1 MSRRI
6 SIGVVAPSSQ
16 VPDVELELGLAK
28 LKEEGFAVKLHP
40 QVRKSHLFFAGRD
53 EDRAKAFFD
62 FAVDPAI
69 DVIWC
74 ARGGYGALRV
84 LPLIERLAAE
94 RGIPDRKLLV
104 GYSDATILLEYVRAR
119 WGWSVLHAPMPSMR
133 SFTILAKD
141 EWSSLL
147 RLIRGEDGAPDWS
160 KRKLKFHGKA
170 PRKAI
175 EGILVGGNLAS
186 WNSLTGTPYE
196 PRVKQKILFLE
207 DIDESLYRLDR
218 MIQHLM
224 IAGGLEGVR
233 AIVLGNFQNCGD
245 YSPQALKKK
254 PSPRRTKAALAS
266 PRQNELKPLRKVM
279 DDGAGLLE
287 VFGQVARSL
296 DVPLAYG
303 LPAGHGP
310 GRAPVPLG
318 ADYVLKPDGR
328 LELERWGWAAKKALD

>member
-1 MSRRI
+1 MSRRLT
-6 SIGVVAPSSQ
+6 IGVVAPSSQ
-16 VPDVELELGLAK
+16 VPEVELELGLEK
-28 LKEEGFAVKLHP
+28 LKQEGFAVKLHP

-53 EDRAKAFFD
+53 EDRAGAFFD
-62 FAVDPAI
+62 YAVDPAI
-69 DVIWC
+69 DVLWC
-74 ARGGYGALRV
+74 ARGGYGALRM

-133 SFTILAKD
+133 SFTILARD

-147 RLIRGEDGAPDWS
+147 GCVRGEERVPEWS
-160 KRKLKFHGKA
+160 RRKLKFHGKP

-175 EGILVGGNLAS
+175 EGQLVGGNLAS

-196 PRVKQKILFLE
+196 PTVKKKILFLE

-218 MIQHLM
+218 MVQHLK

-245 YSPQALKKK
+245 HSAQALKKR
-254 PSPRRTKAALAS
+254 PTPRRAKAALAS
-266 PRQNELKPLRKVM
+266 PRQGELKPLRKVM
-279 DDGAGLLE
+279 EDSAGLLE
-287 VFGQVARSL
+287 VFGEVARSL
-296 DVPLAYG
+296 GVPLAYG

-318 ADYVLKPDGR
+318 AEYALNPDGR
-328 LELERWGWAAKKALD
+328 LELQRWSWAKKALD